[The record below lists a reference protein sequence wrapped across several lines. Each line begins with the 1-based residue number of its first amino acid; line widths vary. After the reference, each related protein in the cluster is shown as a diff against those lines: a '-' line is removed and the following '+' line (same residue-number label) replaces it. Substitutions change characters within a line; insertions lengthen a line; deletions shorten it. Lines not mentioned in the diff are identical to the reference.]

1 MKVKLTLSLIL
12 ILSLAGAM
20 PLYAAE
26 KAKPAASGFK
36 APVIS
41 FASFEVPQYDDY
53 WYYDAKTT
61 PTKGKPADRG
71 APLPM
76 TFAFNIYNPNPY
88 PVLLEGIT
96 YTVTFDM
103 DFDLITTNSQE
114 AQWIPPGKTN
124 QVKVTTMITVRSA
137 LTNLLLAGAP
147 KLKEMGKTPWDML
160 EKWWTGVPNLTT
172 IVTVKECTFTF
183 SAKGVS
189 KNVPFHHNI
198 Y

>member
-1 MKVKLTLSLIL
+1 MKMKLALTLIL
-12 ILSLAGAM
+12 ILCLAGAA
-20 PLYAAE
+20 PLVAAE
-26 KAKPAASGFK
+26 KAKPAASDFK

-53 WYYDAKTT
+53 WYYDGKVT

-76 TFAFNIYNPNPY
+76 SFVFNIYNPNPF

-96 YTVTFDM
+96 YTVSFDM
-103 DFDLITTNSQE
+103 EFDLITTNSQE

-124 QVKVTTMITVRSA
+124 QVRVTTMITVRSA

-147 KLKEMGKTPWDML
+147 QLKAMGKTAWDML
-160 EKWWTGVPNLTT
+160 EKWWKEVPNLTT

-189 KNVPFHHNI
+189 KNIPFQHNI